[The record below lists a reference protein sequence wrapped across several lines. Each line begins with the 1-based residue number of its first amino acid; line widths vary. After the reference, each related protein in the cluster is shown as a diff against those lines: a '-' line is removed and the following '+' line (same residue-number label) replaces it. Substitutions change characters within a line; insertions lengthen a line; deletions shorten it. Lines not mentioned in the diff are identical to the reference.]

1 MGKKYLSIYITN
13 NNKEIETMTR
23 LQMRYERKMVML
35 KKANNYAM
43 IMILSYFSAIAVT
56 LFVGVLI
63 DIITDNTDLMIDVC
77 TLTFLGFGLL
87 GILCMALSFIYTE
100 KAFERN

>member
-1 MGKKYLSIYITN
+1 
-13 NNKEIETMTR
+13 MTR
-23 LQMRYERKMVML
+23 LRLRYERKSTLL
-35 KKANNYAM
+35 KKADNYGM
-43 IMILSYFSAIAVT
+43 LMILSYFSAIAVT
-56 LFVGVLI
+56 LLVGVSI

-100 KAFERN
+100 KAFDRN

>member
-13 NNKEIETMTR
+13 NIGIETMR
-23 LQMRYERKMVML
+23 LRYERKQIML
-35 KKANNYAM
+35 KKASNY
-43 IMILSYFSAIAVT
+43 SAISFMSYLCALIVP
-56 LFVGVLI
+56 LFVGIAINIILDNDEVLV
-63 DIITDNTDLMIDVC
+63 NVC

-100 KAFERN
+100 KAYERN

>member
-23 LQMRYERKMVML
+23 LRMRYERKMVML
-35 KKANNYAM
+35 KKANNYGM

-56 LFVGVLI
+56 LLVGVSI

-100 KAFERN
+100 KAYERN

>member
-35 KKANNYAM
+35 KKANNYGM

-56 LFVGVLI
+56 LLVGVSI

-100 KAFERN
+100 KAYERN

>member
-13 NNKEIETMTR
+13 NKEIETMTR
-23 LQMRYERKMVML
+23 LRLRYERKTTLL
-35 KKANNYAM
+35 KKANNYG
-43 IMILSYFSAIAVT
+43 ILMILSYFSAIAVT

>member
-1 MGKKYLSIYITN
+1 
-13 NNKEIETMTR
+13 MTR
-23 LQMRYERKMVML
+23 LRLRYERKSTLL
-35 KKANNYAM
+35 KKADNYGM
-43 IMILSYFSAIAVT
+43 LMILSYFSAIAVT
-56 LFVGVLI
+56 LLVGVSI

-77 TLTFLGFGLL
+77 TLTFLGFGML

>member
-13 NNKEIETMTR
+13 NKEIEMTR
-23 LQMRYERKMVML
+23 LRLRYERKMVML
-35 KKANNYAM
+35 KKADNYGM
-43 IMILSYFSAIAVT
+43 LMILSYFSAIAVT
-56 LFVGVLI
+56 LLVGVSI
-63 DIITDNTDLMIDVC
+63 DIITDNTDLVVDVC

-100 KAFERN
+100 KAYNRNI

>member
-1 MGKKYLSIYITN
+1 
-13 NNKEIETMTR
+13 MTR
-23 LQMRYERKMVML
+23 LRLRYERKSTML
-35 KKANNYAM
+35 KKANNYG
-43 IMILSYFSAIAVT
+43 ILMILSYFSAIAVT
-56 LFVGVLI
+56 LFVGVSI
-63 DIITDNTDLMIDVC
+63 DIITDNTDLMVDVC

>member
-13 NNKEIETMTR
+13 NIGIETMR
-23 LQMRYERKMVML
+23 LRFERKQVML
-35 KKANNYAM
+35 KKASNY
-43 IMILSYFSAIAVT
+43 SAISFMAYLCAIIVP
-56 LFVGVLI
+56 LFVGTAIEIILDNDEVLV
-63 DIITDNTDLMIDVC
+63 NAC

-100 KAFERN
+100 KAYERN

>member
-1 MGKKYLSIYITN
+1 
-13 NNKEIETMTR
+13 MTR
-23 LQMRYERKMVML
+23 LRLRYERKMVML
-35 KKANNYAM
+35 KKADNYGM
-43 IMILSYFSAIAVT
+43 LMILSYFSAIAVT
-56 LFVGVLI
+56 LLVGVSI

-100 KAFERN
+100 KAYNRNI